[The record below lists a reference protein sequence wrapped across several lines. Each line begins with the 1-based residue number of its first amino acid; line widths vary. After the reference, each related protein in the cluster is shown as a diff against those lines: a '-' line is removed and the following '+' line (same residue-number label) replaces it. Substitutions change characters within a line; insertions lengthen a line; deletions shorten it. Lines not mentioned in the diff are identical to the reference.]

1 MYVVIFTA
9 KIAELGPNYS
19 DLASKLRD
27 RAINDYGCTEFIS
40 ATQGKQEIA
49 LSYWPDLESIKRWK
63 TDELHLEA
71 QQLGKSTWYQ
81 NYRVDICELT
91 RRYGEGL

>member
-9 KIAELGPNYS
+9 KIVELDAEYF
-19 DLASKLRD
+19 DLASKLRE

-40 ATQGKQEIA
+40 TSQGSQEIA

-63 TDELHLEA
+63 ADELHLKA
-71 QQLGKSTWYQ
+71 QDLGRSDWYQ
-81 NYRVDICELT
+81 GYRIEICEIT

>member
-9 KIAELGPNYS
+9 KIAEMDAEYF
-19 DLASKLRD
+19 DLASKLRE

-40 ATQGKQEIA
+40 ASQGSQEIA

-63 TDELHLEA
+63 ADELHIKA
-71 QQLGKSTWYQ
+71 QELGRSDWYQ
-81 NYRVDICELT
+81 GYRVEICEIT
-91 RRYGEGL
+91 RRYGESL

>member
-9 KIAELGPNYS
+9 KIAEIDAKYS
-19 DLASKLRD
+19 DLASNLRD
-27 RAINDYGCTEFIS
+27 RAINDYGCTEFLS
-40 ATQGKQEIA
+40 TTQGKQEIA

-63 TDELHLEA
+63 ADELHIEA

-81 NYRVDICELT
+81 DYRVEICKIT
-91 RRYGEGL
+91 RRYSEGL

>member
-9 KIAELGPNYS
+9 KIAEVDAEYAN
-19 DLASKLRD
+19 LASKLRE

-40 ATQGKQEIA
+40 TNQGSQEIA

-63 TDELHLEA
+63 ADELHLKA
-71 QQLGKSTWYQ
+71 QELGRSDWYQ
-81 NYRVDICELT
+81 GYRVEICEIT
-91 RRYGEGL
+91 RRYGESL

>member
-9 KIAELGPNYS
+9 KIAELDAEYP
-19 DLASKLRD
+19 DLASKLRS

-40 ATQGKQEIA
+40 ASQGKQEIA

-63 TDELHLEA
+63 ADELHIKA
-71 QQLGKSTWYQ
+71 QELGRSDWYQ
-81 NYRVDICELT
+81 GYRVEICEIT
-91 RRYGEGL
+91 RRYSEGL

>member
-9 KIAELGPNYS
+9 KIAELDAEYAN
-19 DLASKLRD
+19 LASKLRN

-40 ATQGKQEIA
+40 ATQGQQEIA

-63 TDELHLEA
+63 ADELHLKA
-71 QQLGKSTWYQ
+71 QELGRSDWYQ
-81 NYRVDICELT
+81 GYRVEICEIT
-91 RRYGEGL
+91 RRYGESL